1 MVVGTTTGGPVPN
14 LGQEKEAA
22 SAIFSK

>member
-22 SAIFSK
+22 SAVFSK